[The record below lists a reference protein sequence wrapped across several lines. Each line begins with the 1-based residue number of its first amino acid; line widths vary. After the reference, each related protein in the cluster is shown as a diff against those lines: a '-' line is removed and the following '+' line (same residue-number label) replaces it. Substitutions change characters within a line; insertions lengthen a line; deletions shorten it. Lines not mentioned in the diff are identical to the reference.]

1 MSFCTT
7 RTSLLNVSLLPG
19 GIEQLLKRTWTAE
32 PIPSRASP
40 TFYMDPIRFVEQH
53 GVVLEGGRGPRPNLA
68 EAVVGERLHGSWWG
82 HKKGRAIF
90 QATRTVR
97 DCDEVLVCRLVGGKI
112 TYVHRRLW
120 PAIVRLANSLD
131 KKTLAALHEEHT
143 PSGAHRV
150 RTIPFPRWVPP
161 DVRQAA
167 ENISE
172 EEAQLQ
178 LGDWIMPYLRQGH
191 RSAS

>member
-1 MSFCTT
+1 
-7 RTSLLNVSLLPG
+7 
-19 GIEQLLKRTWTAE
+19 
-32 PIPSRASP
+32 
-40 TFYMDPIRFVEQH
+40 MDPIAFVEQH

-68 EAVVGERLHGSWWG
+68 DAVAGEPIRGSWWG

-90 QATRTVR
+90 RATRTVR
-97 DCDEVLVCRLVGGKI
+97 DCDQVLVCRLVGGKI

-131 KKTLAALHEEHT
+131 KKTLAALREEHT

-161 DVRQAA
+161 EVCQAA

-172 EEAQLQ
+172 EEAHLQ
-178 LGDWIMPYLRQGH
+178 LGDWIRRYLRKGH

>member
-1 MSFCTT
+1 
-7 RTSLLNVSLLPG
+7 
-19 GIEQLLKRTWTAE
+19 
-32 PIPSRASP
+32 
-40 TFYMDPIRFVEQH
+40 MDPIPFVEQH

-68 EAVVGERLHGSWWG
+68 EAAVGEPVRDSWWG

-90 QATRTVR
+90 RATRTVR
-97 DCDEVLVCRLVGGKI
+97 DCGEVLICRLVGGKI
-112 TYVHRRLW
+112 TYVHRRLC

-131 KKTLAALHEEHT
+131 KKTLAALREEHT

-161 DVRQAA
+161 EVRQAA

-172 EEAQLQ
+172 EEAHLQ
-178 LGDWIMPYLRQGH
+178 LGED
-191 RSAS
+191 